1 MGSGYIDPDFLDH
14 GSNRRVVSFGPGR
27 FISGEGALG
36 NHQIGDWMGSRA
48 GIDDL
53 EKRKFLSLPR
63 IEVRIEVII
72 CPPFKEIR
80 KVFIEIISTITI
92 TINEHNQMV

>member
-1 MGSGYIDPDFLDH
+1 VGISIQIFLTTALI
-14 GSNRRVVSFGPGR
+14 GVASFGPGR
-27 FISGEGALG
+27 FISGEEALG

-63 IEVRIEVII
+63 IEVTIS
-72 CPPFKEIR
+72 PPFKEIR
-80 KVFIEIISTITI
+80 KGFIEIISTITI
-92 TINEHNQMV
+92 TTNEHNQMCSDNS